1 MRRGDE
7 LGAVEH
13 YKYRLRHG
21 GTVAKPTLDTDL
33 KNNKVV
39 GHEGRHRSR
48 AAMEEGLKKIPT
60 KLLNNRFDDENNKKR
75 DLKGLKYEQDL
86 TESSKELPKTSGKD
100 TRHPMLGRKKSW
112 ESWLEKKNRTI
123 NDDFPKGNPPIKKK
137 PTMFPRIIREFPDEK
152 EDPMVYD
159 NKTASWEDWLEKN
172 NAIETSHKEDEKKHE
187 WDGKFSS
194 STIRDD
200 AKDEKAQSEEESL
213 EELTDGKLEEI
224 EKLKSWEAWL
234 EKGRWDEPKSTAT
247 DTHLKEESGRD
258 TRVEVNELNAEIGQE
273 ATNER
278 LDEAGRTGMFK
289 PTDTP
294 NFTSKKPKYVKGV
307 EQTGDD
313 ISQSKEH
320 LNIDIAHAA
329 KSWTI
334 WLEKMQGAGDA
345 RFGNQHLTGLD
356 QEPVNNEEDEAN
368 ILPEK
373 EEKTDDKREKH
384 EETDDKPYKGLK
396 AEKK

>member
-1 MRRGDE
+1 ME
-7 LGAVEH
+7 WQNW
-13 YKYRLRHG
+13 
-21 GTVAKPTLDTDL
+21 LDKKVLDNGKQRKTDDFADPDKSL
-33 KNNKVV
+33 LLDIPDKTIP
-39 GHEGRHRSR
+39 RTRSD
-48 AAMEEGLKKIPT
+48 
-60 KLLNNRFDDENNKKR
+60 FDDETHEDPYVNNSISSV
-75 DLKGLKYEQDL
+75 DL
-86 TESSKELPKTSGKD
+86 
-100 TRHPMLGRKKSW
+100 W
-112 ESWLEKKNRTI
+112 ES
-123 NDDFPKGNPPIKKK
+123 
-137 PTMFPRIIREFPDEK
+137 
-152 EDPMVYD
+152 
-159 NKTASWEDWLEKN
+159 WLEKN
-172 NAIETSHKEDEKKHE
+172 NAIETSHKDGEKKHE